1 MCRLTALRARCVDL
15 SCVQSKVRARLANPP
30 PSLLPTDP
38 AKASLYLAW
47 KRALAER
54 EELLRQARKRKH
66 ELIRDLKTRHET
78 QVVLL
83 EMERRAAVDNLNKSV
98 EAEREKVE
106 AYKKELVSLD
116 ESIESARNAMSRFRQ
131 EFEQLRVALLIDK
144 MAKSSQVCTCIP
156 PRLLFHLCLDACTVF
171 ADMNHSSCNGHA
183 LYHVLPPVTCV
194 HAIPRVVLLTSY
206 PVLCS
211 HVVCR

>member
-1 MCRLTALRARCVDL
+1 MSRLTASRARCVDL

-156 PRLLFHLCLDACTVF
+156 PRHRCLDACVWCLPIRITRPAMATLSIMF
-171 ADMNHSSCNGHA
+171 RLLLLAYMLS
-183 LYHVLPPVTCV
+183 HVL
-194 HAIPRVVLLTSY
+194 S
-206 PVLCS
+206 S
-211 HVVCR
+211 